1 MQDILLRDALLKKKN
16 ANLMWEFRSSCVC
29 SCSHT
34 VQVVNEYCHGFRQ
47 ESDQVMG
54 FEFFFFA
61 FAYALLPCYKT
72 IIICR
77 VKRHLT
83 DWHFRKCSA
92 LNFCPVRFLFHVEF
106 CAEFHTRKRDCTS
119 GSQRPFG
126 AFFVVVV
133 VLFVFVASR
142 YNVIIYARYAAKS
155 LRTPHRHTNVSLLN
169 MSFQI

>member
-1 MQDILLRDALLKKKN
+1 
-16 ANLMWEFRSSCVC
+16 MWEFRSSCVC

-34 VQVVNEYCHGFRQ
+34 VFRSWMNTATV
-47 ESDQVMG
+47 SDRNLIKLWVLKKK
-54 FEFFFFA
+54 FFA

-83 DWHFRKCSA
+83 DWHFRKWSA

>member
-1 MQDILLRDALLKKKN
+1 MFSVQDILLRDALLKKKKCKSN
-16 ANLMWEFRSSCVC
+16 VRIQEQLCVFLLTHC
-29 SCSHT
+29 

-83 DWHFRKCSA
+83 D
-92 LNFCPVRFLFHVEF
+92 
-106 CAEFHTRKRDCTS
+106 
-119 GSQRPFG
+119 
-126 AFFVVVV
+126 
-133 VLFVFVASR
+133 
-142 YNVIIYARYAAKS
+142 
-155 LRTPHRHTNVSLLN
+155 
-169 MSFQI
+169 